1 MASQTL
7 TDGLQALSL
16 YDSDSNPHPN
26 PVCLPFRPTGDKKW
40 VQEKFEVPRYLFRV
54 FTPNSRGYTDM
65 LWAKSMDA
73 RDGKST
79 SSLDIFAR
87 DDKRVAEM
95 LNLHLRWWKGFGDN
109 LVSWTSSLLFAI
121 VYIFYLHASVK
132 DGSDF
137 NDISL
142 CVLDTTDLPKGV
154 LLRDMDLIR
163 AYSSFNNGLR
173 QFELLRSQK
182 KHKEYSGSFYFGE
195 YFSQGALKIKGKCQ
209 IVSAQEIIDRG
220 LYDLQPEFKTFAE
233 WERQENKKPPWANEV
248 IKLREIYYHAELN
261 WQRISTKERE
271 AAMNIATLFDP
282 RWRLPMAAN
291 LIAMLPHRVEESDIP
306 QAFRTISFSNTYPP
320 PFSVLSKLTDK
331 GEERDRCSPSVT
343 RVMDFG
349 TLPEVK
355 RFGDIMRSI
364 YRESC
369 LQKMKGAWK

>member
-1 MASQTL
+1 MASQAL
-7 TDGLQALSL
+7 TEGLQALSL
-16 YDSDSNPHPN
+16 YDADFNPDPN
-26 PVCLPFRPTGDKKW
+26 PVCLPFCPTGDKEW

-54 FTPNSRGYTDM
+54 FTPKSCGYTDI

-73 RDGKST
+73 RGAKST

-95 LNLHLRWWKGFGDN
+95 LYLHLNWWKGPEDN

-121 VYIFYLHASVK
+121 VYIFYLHASHR

-163 AYSSFNNGLR
+163 AYSSSHKRLQ
-173 QFELLRSQK
+173 QFERFRLQK
-182 KHKEYSGSFYFGE
+182 KHEKYSGSFYFGE
-195 YFSQGALKIKGKCQ
+195 YFSQGALKIEGKCQ
-209 IVSAQEIIDRG
+209 IVSAQEMIGRG

-233 WERQENKKPPWANEV
+233 WEKQEKPPWANPV
-248 IKLREIYYHAELN
+248 IMIREIYYQAELN
-261 WQRISTKERE
+261 WQRISMNERE
-271 AAMNIATLFDP
+271 AAMNIAALFGP

-291 LIAMLPHRVEESDIP
+291 LIAMLPHRVEESDIL
-306 QAFRTISFSNTYPP
+306 QAFRAVSFSK
-320 PFSVLSKLTDK
+320 V
-331 GEERDRCSPSVT
+331 E
-343 RVMDFG
+343 
-349 TLPEVK
+349 

-364 YRESC
+364 YREFC
-369 LQKMKGAWK
+369 LLKIKGAWE